1 MLELIIAGLIMGSI
15 YALLALA
22 INIIYST
29 TGIIN
34 FAHGELVMLGGMFG
48 IVLVVN
54 SGLPIIAG
62 MFIACGM
69 VAVIAIALYYS
80 TIRPFGDNLTSSLG
94 WLMAT
99 LGAGIIF
106 RNVAMLIWGT
116 QPRPFPPL
124 GSEELINV
132 LGVRILPHE
141 IWTLV
146 ITFLIAIFFTVVL
159 DKTML
164 GSAIKATASNRN
176 ATRLMGIS
184 AERMVLACFTMSGAV
199 AAVAGFL
206 ISPIVFAGP
215 EMTATIG
222 LKGFGAAI
230 IGGLGSSRGAF
241 AGGIMLGVLEALSMT
256 MVTPG
261 YKDAIAFLIMILAIT
276 IKPEGI
282 FGVAYEKKV

>member
-1 MLELIIAGLIMGSI
+1 MPELLISGLVMGSI

-48 IVLVVN
+48 LVLVVN
-54 SGLPIIAG
+54 IGLPLVVGIVVAG
-62 MFIACGM
+62 GI
-69 VAVIAIALYYS
+69 VAVFAILLYYS
-80 TIRPFGDNLTSSLG
+80 TIKPFGDNLGGSLG

-106 RNVAMLIWGT
+106 RNVAMLIWGSH
-116 QPRPFPPL
+116 PRPFPPL
-124 GSEELINV
+124 GGSELINIF
-132 LGVRILPHE
+132 GVNILQHE
-141 IWTLV
+141 IWVLV
-146 ITFLIAIFFTVVL
+146 ITLLIAIFFNVVL
-159 DKTML
+159 DKTIL

-176 ATRLMGIS
+176 TTRLMGIS
-184 AERMVLACFTMSGAV
+184 AEKMVLACFGMSGAV

-206 ISPIVFAGP
+206 ISPITFAGP
-215 EMTATIG
+215 EMTVSIG

-241 AGGIMLGVLEALSMT
+241 VGGLILGILEALSMT
-256 MVTPG
+256 VVTPG
-261 YKDAIAFLIMILAIT
+261 YKDAIVFLVMILTIT

-282 FGVAYEKKV
+282 FNVTYEKKV

>member
-1 MLELIIAGLIMGSI
+1 MPELLISGLVMGSI

-48 IVLVVN
+48 LVLVVN
-54 SGLPIIAG
+54 TGLPLAAGIVVAGVIIA
-62 MFIACGM
+62 
-69 VAVIAIALYYS
+69 VLAVVLYYS
-80 TIRPFGDNLTSSLG
+80 TIKPFGDNLGGSLG

-106 RNVAMLIWGT
+106 RNVAMLIWGSH
-116 QPRPFPPL
+116 PRPFPPL
-124 GSEELINV
+124 GGTELINIF
-132 LGVRILPHE
+132 GVNILPHE
-141 IWTLV
+141 IWVLV
-146 ITFLIAIFFTVVL
+146 ITFLIAIFFNVVL
-159 DKTML
+159 DKTIL

-176 ATRLMGIS
+176 TTRLMGIS
-184 AERMVLACFTMSGAV
+184 AEKMVLACFGMSGAV

-206 ISPIVFAGP
+206 ISPITFAGP
-215 EMTATIG
+215 EMTVSIG

-241 AGGIMLGVLEALSMT
+241 VGGLILGILEALSMT
-256 MVTPG
+256 VITPG
-261 YKDAIAFLIMILAIT
+261 YKDAIVFLVMILTIT

-282 FGVAYEKKV
+282 FNVAYEKKV

>member
-1 MLELIIAGLIMGSI
+1 MPELLISGLVMGSI

-48 IVLVVN
+48 LVLVVN
-54 SGLPIIAG
+54 AGLPLAAGIVVAGGIIA
-62 MFIACGM
+62 
-69 VAVIAIALYYS
+69 VLAVLLYYS
-80 TIRPFGDNLTSSLG
+80 TIKPFGDNLGGSLG

-106 RNVAMLIWGT
+106 RNVAMLIWGSH
-116 QPRPFPPL
+116 PRPFPPL
-124 GSEELINV
+124 GGTELINIF
-132 LGVRILPHE
+132 GVNILQHE
-141 IWTLV
+141 IWVLV
-146 ITFLIAIFFTVVL
+146 ITFLIAIFFNVVL
-159 DKTML
+159 DKTIL

-176 ATRLMGIS
+176 TTRLMGIS
-184 AERMVLACFTMSGAV
+184 AEKMVLACFGMSGAV

-206 ISPIVFAGP
+206 ISPITFAGP
-215 EMTATIG
+215 EMTVSIG

-241 AGGIMLGVLEALSMT
+241 VGGLILGILEALSMS
-256 MVTPG
+256 VISPG
-261 YKDAIAFLIMILAIT
+261 YKDAIVFLVMILTIT

-282 FGVAYEKKV
+282 FNVAYEKKV

>member
-1 MLELIIAGLIMGSI
+1 MPELLISGLVMGSI

-48 IVLVVN
+48 LVLVVN
-54 SGLPIIAG
+54 TGLPLAAGIVVAGGIIA
-62 MFIACGM
+62 
-69 VAVIAIALYYS
+69 VLAVVLYYS
-80 TIRPFGDNLTSSLG
+80 TIKPFGDNLGGSLG

-106 RNVAMLIWGT
+106 RNVAMLIWGSH
-116 QPRPFPPL
+116 PRPFPPL
-124 GSEELINV
+124 GGTELINIF
-132 LGVRILPHE
+132 GVNILPHE
-141 IWTLV
+141 IWVLV
-146 ITFLIAIFFTVVL
+146 ITFLIAIFFNVVL
-159 DKTML
+159 DKTIL

-176 ATRLMGIS
+176 TTRLMGIS
-184 AERMVLACFTMSGAV
+184 AEKMVLACFGMSGAV

-206 ISPIVFAGP
+206 ISPITFAGP
-215 EMTATIG
+215 EMTVSIG

-241 AGGIMLGVLEALSMT
+241 VGGLILGILEALSMT
-256 MVTPG
+256 VITPG
-261 YKDAIAFLIMILAIT
+261 YKDAIVFLVMILTIT

-282 FGVAYEKKV
+282 FNVAYEKKV

>member
-1 MLELIIAGLIMGSI
+1 MPELLISGLVMGSI

-48 IVLVVN
+48 LVMVVN
-54 SGLPIIAG
+54 TGLPLAAGIVVAGGIIA
-62 MFIACGM
+62 
-69 VAVIAIALYYS
+69 VLAVVLYYS
-80 TIRPFGDNLTSSLG
+80 TIKPFGDNLGGSLG

-106 RNVAMLIWGT
+106 RNVAMLIWGSH
-116 QPRPFPPL
+116 PRPFPPL
-124 GSEELINV
+124 GGTELINIF
-132 LGVRILPHE
+132 GVNILPHE
-141 IWTLV
+141 IWVLV
-146 ITFLIAIFFTVVL
+146 ITFLIAIFFNVVL
-159 DKTML
+159 DKTIL

-176 ATRLMGIS
+176 TTRLMGIS
-184 AERMVLACFTMSGAV
+184 AEKMVLACFGMSGAV

-206 ISPIVFAGP
+206 ISPITFAGP
-215 EMTATIG
+215 EMTVSIG

-241 AGGIMLGVLEALSMT
+241 VGGLILGILEALSMT
-256 MVTPG
+256 VITPG
-261 YKDAIAFLIMILAIT
+261 YKDAIVFLVMILTIT

-282 FGVAYEKKV
+282 FNVAYEKKV

>member
-1 MLELIIAGLIMGSI
+1 MPELLISGLVMGSI

-48 IVLVVN
+48 LVLVVN
-54 SGLPIIAG
+54 IGLPIAAG
-62 MFIACGM
+62 IIVAAAI
-69 VAVIAIALYYS
+69 VAVLAVLLYYS
-80 TIRPFGDNLTSSLG
+80 TIKPFGDNLSGSLG

-106 RNVAMLIWGT
+106 RNVAMLIWGSH
-116 QPRPFPPL
+116 PRPFPPL
-124 GSEELINV
+124 GGPELINIF
-132 LGVRILPHE
+132 GVNILQHE
-141 IWTLV
+141 IWVLV
-146 ITFLIAIFFTVVL
+146 ITLFIAIFFNVVL
-159 DKTML
+159 DKTIL

-176 ATRLMGIS
+176 TTRLMGIS
-184 AERMVLACFTMSGAV
+184 AEKMVLACFGMSGAV

-206 ISPIVFAGP
+206 ISPITFAGP
-215 EMTATIG
+215 EMTISIG

-241 AGGIMLGVLEALSMT
+241 VGGLLLGILEALSMT
-256 MVTPG
+256 VITPG
-261 YKDAIAFLIMILAIT
+261 YKDAIVFLVMILTIT

-282 FGVAYEKKV
+282 FNVTYEKKV

>member
-1 MLELIIAGLIMGSI
+1 MPELLISGLVMGSI

-48 IVLVVN
+48 LVLVVN
-54 SGLPIIAG
+54 TGLPLAAGIVVAGVIIA
-62 MFIACGM
+62 
-69 VAVIAIALYYS
+69 VLAVVLYYS
-80 TIRPFGDNLTSSLG
+80 TIKPFGDNLGGSLG

-106 RNVAMLIWGT
+106 RNVAMLIWGSH
-116 QPRPFPPL
+116 PRPFPPL
-124 GSEELINV
+124 GGTELINIF
-132 LGVRILPHE
+132 GVNILPHE
-141 IWTLV
+141 IWVLV
-146 ITFLIAIFFTVVL
+146 ITFLIAIFFNVVL
-159 DKTML
+159 DKTIL

-176 ATRLMGIS
+176 TTRLMGIS
-184 AERMVLACFTMSGAV
+184 AEKMVLACFGMSGAV

-206 ISPIVFAGP
+206 ISPITFAGP
-215 EMTATIG
+215 EMTVSIG
-222 LKGFGAAI
+222 LKGFGAAT

-241 AGGIMLGVLEALSMT
+241 VGGLILGILEALSMT
-256 MVTPG
+256 VITPG
-261 YKDAIAFLIMILAIT
+261 YKDAIVFLVMILTIT

-282 FGVAYEKKV
+282 FNVAYEKKV